1 MVFWRYTCTAPCLGT
16 EAVPGR
22 NGHVTSFMAKYD
34 STRSGFHGYP
44 LLGGTKTAMRT
55 FFNFTNSDD
64 GFLEEKN
71 ALERVR
77 KVEVDISAPPW
88 GAVSM
93 VKLST
98 SAFENSEENFHY
110 VGFIK
115 WRHSGFLALNPPSLF
130 PELNWHVRAFHG
142 YVDKSGFINGIGV
155 YWAPDNGCEQVL
167 EFHSPKP
174 SMTTTTSSVDER
186 IFDEANTTVLT
197 MIETSSTLPS
207 TTTVATEKQ
216 KASEAAK
223 IPNELAD
230 LVNEAAVSIS
240 ADGCLLEFQGD
251 YEFQRCQ
258 LNGISINTRENGY
271 AKDMR
276 DFKFAP
282 ETKCRVIKCRAEFGG
297 PWTRNMH
304 CKCDTFGCRWIS
316 MKFQKD
322 KSAIKP

>member
-1 MVFWRYTCTAPCLGT
+1 LEFREFFISGRKECDSDELEHAPRYENVDGTCLYKSEIAGYSLGDKFDDFKELKLGMLEPPLTKMVFWRYTCTAPCLGT

-130 PELNWHVRAFHG
+130 PELNV
-142 YVDKSGFINGIGV
+142 
-155 YWAPDNGCEQVL
+155 
-167 EFHSPKP
+167 
-174 SMTTTTSSVDER
+174 
-186 IFDEANTTVLT
+186 
-197 MIETSSTLPS
+197 SST
-207 TTTVATEKQ
+207 
-216 KASEAAK
+216 
-223 IPNELAD
+223 
-230 LVNEAAVSIS
+230 
-240 ADGCLLEFQGD
+240 F
-251 YEFQRCQ
+251 
-258 LNGISINTRENGY
+258 
-271 AKDMR
+271 
-276 DFKFAP
+276 
-282 ETKCRVIKCRAEFGG
+282 
-297 PWTRNMH
+297 
-304 CKCDTFGCRWIS
+304 
-316 MKFQKD
+316 
-322 KSAIKP
+322 